1 MTSSLRDLKVYTT
14 YPHSCSYLED
24 QEATTLFVDPRQEVD
39 QVMYSRLSVLG
50 FRRSGNHVYR
60 PHCAHCSACV
70 PARIPVQDFKANRSQ
85 RRCLRR
91 NLDLDIKQTTSI
103 DDDAAYD
110 LYHRYICERHADG
123 DMHPPDREQYLS
135 FLNNAWDCT
144 RYYRFYDD
152 GSLVA
157 VAVIDEL
164 MDGLSAIYTFFE
176 PEADRRSLGQFAIL
190 WQVELAREM
199 GLPYV
204 YLGYWIKDCQKMA
217 YKSAYRPLELCI
229 NNRWTTLL

>member
-1 MTSSLRDLKVYTT
+1 M
-14 YPHSCSYLED
+14 
-24 QEATTLFVDPRQEVD
+24 
-39 QVMYSRLSVLG
+39 
-50 FRRSGNHVYR
+50 
-60 PHCAHCSACV
+60 
-70 PARIPVQDFKANRSQ
+70 
-85 RRCLRR
+85 
-91 NLDLDIKQTTSI
+91 
-103 DDDAAYD
+103 
-110 LYHRYICERHADG
+110 
-123 DMHPPDREQYLS
+123 
-135 FLNNAWDCT
+135 
-144 RYYRFYDD
+144 
-152 GSLVA
+152 
-157 VAVIDEL
+157 AVIDEL